1 LADIGE
7 WWYCVVPAAGGEP
20 SRFIRVE
27 SRRHPDHARV
37 VLTAEQVATQVGD
50 DAVCTA
56 TYDEHGRVAFVERAA
71 SFAPKAPPLWFVE
84 IRESSAQ
91 PPAVVLLAFTGHAQR
106 TAAIIDQADFSS
118 LPVENSDQL
127 GAIRWY
133 PATGEIDQI
142 YVAPA
147 ARRQQIGSALLISAG
162 TLSLARGWPRFWSDG
177 QRTVLGEQLRNSR
190 AWAKS
195 AAELTHIAPPMTPGD
210 PGGVGQSPRV
220 RD

>member
-7 WWYCVVPAAGGEP
+7 WWYCIVPAAGGAP

-37 VLTAEQVATQVGD
+37 TCPAEQVAGEVGD
-50 DAVCTA
+50 DVVCTA
-56 TYDEHGRVAFVERAA
+56 TYDEHGRVAFVERAPT
-71 SFAPKAPPLWFVE
+71 FAPKAPPLWFVE
-84 IRESSAQ
+84 FRESSAQ
-91 PPAVVLLAFTGHAQR
+91 PPGVSLVAFTGHGQP
-106 TAAIIDQADFSS
+106 TGAIFDQVDLSN
-118 LPVENSDQL
+118 LPISNADQL

-142 YVAPA
+142 YVAPR
-147 ARRQQIGSALLISAG
+147 ARRQQVGTALLISAG

-177 QRTVLGEQLRNSR
+177 QRTVLGEELRNSR

-195 AAELTHIAPPMTPGD
+195 AADLTHIAPPMTPRD
-210 PGGVGQSPRV
+210 PG
-220 RD
+220 

>member
-1 LADIGE
+1 VADIGE
-7 WWYCVVPAAGGEP
+7 WWYGIVAPRGGEP
-20 SRFIRVE
+20 ARFIRVE
-27 SRRHPDHARV
+27 SRRYPDHARV
-37 VLTAEQVATQVGD
+37 ELSAEQVALEAGD
-50 DAVCTA
+50 DIVCTA
-56 TYDEHGRVAFVERAA
+56 TYDEHGRVALVERAP

-84 IRESSAQ
+84 FRESSAQ
-91 PPAVVLLAFTGHAQR
+91 PPAVSLVAFTGHSQR
-106 TAAIIDQADFSS
+106 VGAVFDQADLSS
-118 LPVENSDQL
+118 LPVVHDDQL

-142 YVAPA
+142 YVAPP
-147 ARRQQIGSALLISAG
+147 ARRQQIGTALLISAG

-210 PGGVGQSPRV
+210 PG
-220 RD
+220 

>member
-7 WWYCVVPAAGGEP
+7 WWYCVVPATGGEP

-27 SRRHPDHARV
+27 SRRHPDHARIE
-37 VLTAEQVATQVGD
+37 LTADAVAAEVGD
-50 DAVCTA
+50 DVVCTA
-56 TYDEHGRVAFVERAA
+56 TYDEHGRVAFVERAP
-71 SFAPKAPPLWFVE
+71 SFAPQAPALWFVE
-84 IRESSAQ
+84 FRESAAH
-91 PPAVVLLAFTGHAQR
+91 PPAVSLVAFTGFGQR
-106 TAAIIDQADFSS
+106 TGAIFDQADLSS
-118 LPVENSDQL
+118 LPVAHEDQL

-142 YVAPA
+142 YVSPP
-147 ARRQQIGSALLISAG
+147 ARRQQIGSVLLISAG

-210 PGGVGQSPRV
+210 PG
-220 RD
+220 